1 MISTIEICPSIYAYG
16 LARAIALEI
25 EKENGDLVVID
36 SNHLWVS
43 ADTLAQFIRK
53 YMEDN
58 DDSL

>member
-1 MISTIEICPSIYAYG
+1 MINTIEICPSIYAYG

-43 ADTLAQFIRK
+43 ADSLGKFIRK
-53 YMEDN
+53 YMEEHSFD
-58 DDSL
+58 